1 MNLWSTQTW
10 LNPDGRRLK
19 VNGELKKEYVCIK
32 CRRRF
37 DELASGERF
46 AAFASA
52 FDFEPLA
59 QDVTRQSLEQPC
71 PGQRQASDHLV
82 YGTRLHSTKELPP

>member
-1 MNLWSTQTW
+1 MDLWTTHTW
-10 LNPDGRRLK
+10 LNPDGRSLK

-37 DELASGERF
+37 VELASGERF

-59 QDVTRQSLEQPC
+59 QDVTRQWLEQPC
-71 PGQRQASDHLV
+71 AGQQQTLDRLA
-82 YGTRLHSTKELPP
+82 YATRLRSTKELPP